1 MGKRVVTLGRLLL
14 VLLVWSCASKQLPAP
29 QLEYEEDAI
38 TIHVKADPQLNLS
51 DGKPHTLL
59 VCVYQLKDPNAF
71 NQLTG
76 DQEGLYRLLECGLFD
91 ASAVGAKKFIIQPGQ
106 NTTFNLDRAQGA
118 TYVGVAAG
126 YYLIER
132 ERIVRLYE
140 IPVVIEKKGI
150 IKRTKRK
157 KLETLEIDLRLG
169 PQQIQ

>member
-1 MGKRVVTLGRLLL
+1 MRKLILICTCFLL

-29 QLEYEEDAI
+29 ELEYEEGAI
-38 TIHVKADPQLNLS
+38 KIHAKADPQLNLS

-76 DQEGLYRLLECGLFD
+76 DQEGLYRLLECNLFD
-91 ASAVGAKKFIIQPGQ
+91 ASVVGAKKLIIQPGQ

-150 IKRTKRK
+150 VRRTKRK
-157 KLETLEIDLRLG
+157 KLETLEIDLKLG
-169 PQQIQ
+169 PQQIH

>member
-1 MGKRVVTLGRLLL
+1 LRKLILTCSCLLL
-14 VLLVWSCASKQLPAP
+14 ALLVWSCAPKQLPP
-29 QLEYEEDAI
+29 PGLEYEEGAI
-38 TIHVKADPQLNLS
+38 KIHVKADPQLNLS

-76 DQEGLYRLLECGLFD
+76 DQEGLYRLLECNLFD
-91 ASAVGAKKFIIQPGQ
+91 ASVVGAKKLIIQPGQ

-150 IKRTKRK
+150 VRRTKRK
-157 KLETLEIDLRLG
+157 KLGTLEIDLKLG
-169 PQQIQ
+169 AQQIQ